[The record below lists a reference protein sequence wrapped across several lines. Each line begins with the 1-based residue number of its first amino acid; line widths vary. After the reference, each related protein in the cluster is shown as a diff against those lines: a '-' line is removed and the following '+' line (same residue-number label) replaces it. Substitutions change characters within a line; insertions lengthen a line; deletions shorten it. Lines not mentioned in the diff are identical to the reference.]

1 MVVISMMESWKMMN
15 LGCELCDLQFP
26 SGSFDSVLIVYDRKS
41 GRYKVWSSEWHA
53 TQKDSE
59 SRVLASLL
67 PEMLTDD
74 QRIIGQCN
82 VQLLDL

>member
-1 MVVISMMESWKMMN
+1 MSTN

-26 SGSFDSVLIVYDRKS
+26 SGLFDDVLIVADPKH
-41 GRYKVWSSEWHA
+41 GTYKIWSSEWHA
-53 TQKDSE
+53 TRSDSE
-59 SRVLASLL
+59 SRVLAVLL

-82 VQLLDL
+82 YQLLGL